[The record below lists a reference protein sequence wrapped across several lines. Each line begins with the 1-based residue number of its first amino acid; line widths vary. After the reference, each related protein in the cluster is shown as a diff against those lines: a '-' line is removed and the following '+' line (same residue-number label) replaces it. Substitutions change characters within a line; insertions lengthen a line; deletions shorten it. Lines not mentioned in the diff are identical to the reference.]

1 MNKLADSQTDVASAA
16 FATRFGEAPQYVVRA
31 PGRVNLI
38 GEHTDYNQG
47 FVFPCAIDREMVI
60 VASPRADHRVL
71 AHSMEYD
78 QEDEFDLAE
87 ISKIPPPDKQWSN
100 YLRSVVSTLRK
111 RGHVL
116 SGFNAVL
123 AGNVPQGAGLSSSA
137 AYEVAVATLCNGI
150 DQLGINGKDIALISQ
165 QAENEFIGVQC
176 GIMDQ
181 FISALGEADSALM
194 IDCRSLD
201 YRAVPLRLE
210 QLACSIVITN
220 SGVRRGLVDSEYNL
234 RRNQC
239 SEGVAALSTLTGRA
253 LVSLRDIELDEFD
266 AHATALDATVAKRCR
281 HVVTENKRVT
291 DAVACLEASNLDD
304 FGLLMNASHASLRDD
319 FAVSCPEIDTLVELS
334 QNYEGVLGARIT
346 GGGFGGCTVA
356 VMYDAVVEGFMA
368 TVIPEYERTCGKQAS
383 VYICRAMAGAAL
395 QKQ

>member
-1 MNKLADSQTDVASAA
+1 MSKLAGSQSDIAIDT
-16 FATRFGEAPQYVVRA
+16 FTTRFNQAPKYLVRA

-60 VASPRADHRVL
+60 VASCRDDHRVM
-71 AHSMEYD
+71 AHSVEYNED
-78 QEDEFDLAE
+78 DEFDLAD
-87 ISKIPPPDKQWSN
+87 IDKIPAPERQWAN
-100 YLRSVVSTLRK
+100 YLRSVLSTLQK
-111 RGHVL
+111 RGYKL

-137 AYEVAVATLCNGI
+137 AYEVAVATVCNGMDRLNI
-150 DQLGINGKDIALISQ
+150 SSKDIALIAQ

-181 FISALGEADSALM
+181 FISALGEVDSALM

-210 QLACSIVITN
+210 ELACSIVIVN
-220 SGVRRGLVDSEYNL
+220 SGVQRGLVDSEYNA
-234 RRNQC
+234 RRDQC
-239 SEGVAALSTLTGRA
+239 TEGVVALSRLTGRA
-253 LVSLRDIELDEFD
+253 MESLRDIELAEFET
-266 AHATALDATVAKRCR
+266 HAAALDSTVAKRCR

-334 QNYEGVLGARIT
+334 QKYEGVLGARIT

-356 VMYDAVVEGFMA
+356 IMYDAVVESFMD
-368 TVIPEYERTCGKQAS
+368 TVIPEYERLCHKQAS
-383 VYICRAMAGAAL
+383 VYICRAMSGATLVAL
-395 QKQ
+395 